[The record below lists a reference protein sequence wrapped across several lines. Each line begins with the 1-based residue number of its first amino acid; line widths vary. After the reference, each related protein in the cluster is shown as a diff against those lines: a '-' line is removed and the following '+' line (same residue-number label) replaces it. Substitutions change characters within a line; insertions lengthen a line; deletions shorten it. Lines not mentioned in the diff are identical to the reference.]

1 MTTVYAR
8 IDSPLG
14 ELLLV
19 GEVPAGAESAPAAD
33 AAADGVGLVSLS
45 LPGQKGGTVVQDG
58 WREAPELFA
67 GIAAQLRAYFAGRLT
82 RFDIPYAERAGT
94 AFQRR
99 VWRAL
104 DTIPYGETVSYGQ
117 IAERV
122 GSSGAGVRAVGT
134 AIGRNP
140 LLVVRPCHRV
150 IGADGALRGYAGGL
164 ERKERLLGLEGA
176 LAPGY
181 RAVNR

>member
-1 MTTVYAR
+1 MTLYTTV
-8 IDSPLG
+8 DSPLG

-19 GEVPAGAESAPAAD
+19 GERAAGPAGSAA
-33 AAADGVGLVSLS
+33 GVALVSLS
-45 LPGQKGGTVVQDG
+45 VPGQKGGAAVEDG
-58 WREAPELFA
+58 WVRDPGAFA
-67 GIAAQLRAYFAGRLT
+67 GVAAQLREYFEGRRT
-82 RFDIPYAERAGT
+82 RFDLVYATGRGT

-99 VWRAL
+99 VWAAL
-104 DTIPYGETVSYGQ
+104 EAVPYGETVSYGQ

-176 LAPGY
+176 LVG
-181 RAVNR
+181 R

>member
-1 MTTVYAR
+1 MTVYAHV
-8 IDSPLG
+8 DGPLG
-14 ELLLV
+14 EMLLV
-19 GEVPAGAESAPAAD
+19 GEESA
-33 AAADGVGLVSLS
+33 DGRTALASLS
-45 LPGQKGGTVVQDG
+45 LPGQKGGAVVQDG
-58 WREAPELFA
+58 WRHAPEAFE

-82 RFDIPYAERAGT
+82 RFDIGYADGGT
-94 AFQRR
+94 DFQRR

-104 DTIPYGETVSYGQ
+104 EDIPYGTTVTYGE
-117 IAERV
+117 IAARV
-122 GSSGAGVRAVGT
+122 GTPGAGVRAVGT

-176 LAPGY
+176 LV
-181 RAVNR
+181 R

>member
-1 MTTVYAR
+1 MTMYATV
-8 IDSPLG
+8 DSPLG

-19 GEVPAGAESAPAAD
+19 GEETTG
-33 AAADGVGLVSLS
+33 GVALASLS
-45 LPGQKGGTVVQDG
+45 LPGQKGAAAVRDG
-58 WREAPELFA
+58 WVHAPEAFA
-67 GIAAQLRAYFAGRLT
+67 GITAQLREYFEGRRT
-82 RFDIPYAERAGT
+82 RFDLVYADGVGT
-94 AFQRR
+94 GFQRR
-99 VWRAL
+99 VWAAL
-104 DTIPYGETVSYGQ
+104 DTVPYGETVSYGQ

-122 GSSGAGVRAVGT
+122 GTPGAGVRAVGT

-176 LAPGY
+176 LAV
-181 RAVNR
+181 R